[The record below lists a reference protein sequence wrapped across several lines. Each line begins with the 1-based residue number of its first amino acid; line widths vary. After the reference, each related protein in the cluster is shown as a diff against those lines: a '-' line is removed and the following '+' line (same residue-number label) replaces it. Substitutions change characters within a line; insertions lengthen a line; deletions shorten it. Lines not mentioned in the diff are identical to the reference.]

1 MAGQDSFELSG
12 HKRRRSSSVNIR
24 VASVETVLER
34 WITEQ
39 ASKGHPRDLTLIMK
53 KIDDQLHWKITVP
66 SIKVLLETASLAE
79 RFAVLVPCLL
89 IKPAT
94 VVAAL
99 LNCHKRDAL
108 VHCPASQ
115 VLNVLED
122 SAALIRCT
130 ITRWREL
137 KIYKKR
143 QYSNKKKRRGSK

>member
-1 MAGQDSFELSG
+1 MAGQDSFELSA

-24 VASVETVLER
+24 VATVETVLER

-39 ASKGHPRDLTLIMK
+39 ASKGHPRDLTVIMK
-53 KIDDQLHWKITVP
+53 AIDDQLHREITAP

-79 RFAVLVPCLL
+79 RFAVIVPCLL

-108 VHCPASQ
+108 VHCPTSQ
-115 VLNVLED
+115 VLSLIED
-122 SAALIRCT
+122 AAALIRCT

-137 KIYKKR
+137 EMYKKGCI
-143 QYSNKKKRRGSK
+143 QNIKKRRGSK